1 MAFCGSRISSDPV
14 RRVHRQQALLRLQ
27 GDEVLAAAHHDQ
39 AALVGLGDATI
50 GLAIAVVNALIK

>member
-1 MAFCGSRISSDPV
+1 M
-14 RRVHRQQALLRLQ
+14 HRQQALLRLQ

-39 AALVGLGDATI
+39 AVLVGLGDATI